1 MQWIEALQAAFLGI
15 VEGLTE
21 FLPVSS
27 TGHLIIAGDL
37 IGFHTGPSADTFYIA
52 IQAGAIVAVCWHYR
66 ERIFAILRNL
76 FVPGKEQRLAVNTV
90 IAFIPAAFLGVL
102 LSSTIK
108 AYLFNPAAVAA
119 ALIVGGILILWIERA
134 HEKSGKPLGC
144 NDYRGTCF
152 GALAQG
158 CNGILVFPCDPDD
171 FRRNGLRPL

>member
-1 MQWIEALQAAFLGI
+1 MQWIEALQAAFLGV

-90 IAFIPAAFLGVL
+90 IAFIRR
-102 LSSTIK
+102 LSSGYSFPQRLKPTS
-108 AYLFNPAAVAA
+108 
-119 ALIVGGILILWIERA
+119 LIL
-134 HEKSGKPLGC
+134 
-144 NDYRGTCF
+144 
-152 GALAQG
+152 
-158 CNGILVFPCDPDD
+158 
-171 FRRNGLRPL
+171 RR

>member
-1 MQWIEALQAAFLGI
+1 MDAESKAAVFLRRLLSFFGFSLLAATMAPAAEPPAPTPAAELSVPDAIVLGVIEG
-15 VEGLTE
+15 VTE
-21 FLPVSS
+21 YLPISS

-119 ALIVGGILILWIERA
+119 AA
-134 HEKSGKPLGC
+134 
-144 NDYRGTCF
+144 
-152 GALAQG
+152 
-158 CNGILVFPCDPDD
+158 
-171 FRRNGLRPL
+171 NGLKKSLRN

>member
-1 MQWIEALQAAFLGI
+1 MQWIEALQAAFLGV

-134 HEKSGKPLGC
+134 HEKSGKAP
-144 NDYRGTCF
+144 RV
-152 GALAQG
+152 ASM
-158 CNGILVFPCDPDD
+158 DD
-171 FRRNGLRPL
+171 MTWKDAVVWD